1 MLGIAALAIAGLASS
16 LIAATPAQAAGTWL
30 PLQAPVPGPGGVA
43 CNIRTGEAYPGNGH
57 LYYCGPQ
64 NRLNIDGAAVLN
76 KIKLEPAPVLTAL
89 SNEGVTIYIFKS
101 WADFQTY
108 TGRPL
113 PTINGQTVNPATE
126 PAFSDIP
133 ISPGSAA
140 AKSFI
145 MQFLDGPL
153 GSGTVPI
160 YSAITGLTQHEL
172 GHQLDRTLNP
182 PSLQTWNSQQ
192 TKSNGVDTIFRA
204 KMKKDETF
212 IDGQARCTG
221 IFQTDQVQRGRELV
235 QIGGTKR
242 TGDVLSITV
251 SNSNLAGGQ
260 RTVSYMVKSTDTL
273 ATIATGLI
281 AAIHGDAVLKAFGAD
296 AISAGIG
303 YANIFVQLDKGPI
316 AITGSVTPLFISTTT
331 MTLTAQSPALISVCQ
346 GTNLL
351 APYSGTNV
359 QVLHQLYPY
368 YFNSDT
374 TNGFVTYSEFWAEMY
389 SVLSSS
395 GTSLLE
401 PGKSFDKYLK
411 DYYRCTN
418 FFVKGMRNNG
428 MPPVNTTYIF
438 DCQ

>member
-1 MLGIAALAIAGLASS
+1 MLGIAALAIAGIAGSF
-16 LIAATPAQAAGTWL
+16 IAATPAQAAGTWL
-30 PLQAPVPGPGGVA
+30 PLQAPINGVA
-43 CNIRTGEAYPGNGH
+43 CNIRTGEAYPGDGH

-89 SNEGVTIYIFKS
+89 SNAGVTTYIFRD
-101 WADFQTY
+101 WASFMAY
-108 TGRPL
+108 TGRSM
-113 PTINGQTVNPATE
+113 PTINGQLASPQTLPS
-126 PAFSDIP
+126 FSDVP
-133 ISPGSAA
+133 ISSGSGA
-140 AKSFI
+140 AKTFV
-145 MQFLDGPL
+145 MQFLDAPGAP
-153 GSGTVPI
+153 GFVDITTG
-160 YSAITGLTQHEL
+160 ITGLTQHEL

-182 PSLQTWNSQQ
+182 PSLQTWNSQE
-192 TKSNGVDTIFRA
+192 TKSNGVDTIFRS

-212 IDGQARCTG
+212 INGQARCTS
-221 IFQTDQVQRGRELV
+221 IFTTDQVQRGRELV

-251 SNSNLAGGQ
+251 INSQLAGGQ
-260 RTVSYMVKSTDTL
+260 RTVSYTVTAADTL

-281 AAIHGDAVLKAFGAD
+281 AAIHSDPVLKAFGTD
-296 AISAGIG
+296 AIPAGIG
-303 YANIFVQLDKGPI
+303 YANIFSMTDRGPI
-316 AITGSVTPLFISTTT
+316 TFTGSVTPLFISTTT
-331 MTLTAQSPALISVCQ
+331 MTLTAQSTALINVCQ

-389 SVLSSS
+389 SVLSAGGSS
-395 GTSLLE
+395 VIY

-411 DYYRCTN
+411 DYFTCTN
-418 FFVKGMRNNG
+418 FFVRGMRNSG
-428 MPPVNTTYIF
+428 TPPANTSYLTY
-438 DCQ
+438 CQ

>member
-1 MLGIAALAIAGLASS
+1 MLGIAALAIAGIAGS

-76 KIKLEPAPVLTAL
+76 KISLEPLPVRTAL

-133 ISPGSAA
+133 ISSGSGV

-145 MQFLDGPL
+145 MQFLDGP
-153 GSGTVPI
+153 GGPGTVPI

-212 IDGQARCTG
+212 INGQVTCVG
-221 IFQTDQVQRGRELV
+221 IFTLDQIKRGRELV
-235 QIGGTKR
+235 AIGGTKR

-251 SNSNLAGGQ
+251 SNSQLVGGQ
-260 RTVSYMVKSTDTL
+260 RTVSYTVKATDTL

-281 AAIHGDAVLKAFGAD
+281 AAIHGDPVLKAFGTD
-296 AISAGIG
+296 AIPAGTG
-303 YANIFVQLDKGPI
+303 FANILSMTDRGPI
-316 AITGSVTPLFISTTT
+316 TFTGSITPLFSPTT
-331 MTLTAQSPALISVCQ
+331 MTLSAQSPILANVCQ
-346 GTNLL
+346 GTNLI

-359 QVLHQLYPY
+359 QVLHLLYPY
-368 YFNSDT
+368 YFNTDS

-401 PGKSFDKYLK
+401 PGKVYDKYLK
-411 DYYRCTN
+411 DYFRCTN

-428 MPPVNTTYIF
+428 TPPVNTTYIP